1 MKLYI
6 SYHLQSLKDLTWIV
20 WDKSHIKVFV
30 TFTMEAFKYLFRS
43 STHIAHFCL
52 WEKMLHRYCPRNIWF
67 GWRSH
72 LNSLWEKAN
81 SKVFC
86 HSYFG
91 SLPVHFQRQHSQHIP
106 ASKKN
111 QKNLL
116 HRCCL
121 SSIWLGSLFHNS
133 ANRINPHK
141 ETQLSFPPK
150 KNVNLKIYCSKKET
164 HIWFVLESS

>member
-1 MKLYI
+1 MTLTFRQDYHISCKSVKLYI

-20 WDKSHIKVFV
+20 WDKAHIKVFV
-30 TFTMEAFKYLFRS
+30 MFTMEAFKYLFRS

-106 ASKKN
+106 ASEKKTTT
-111 QKNLL
+111 
-116 HRCCL
+116 CCTDAAREAFDL
-121 SSIWLGSLFHNS
+121 EACFTTPQTGSILTRKHNFHF
-133 ANRINPHK
+133 H
-141 ETQLSFPPK
+141 LK
-150 KNVNLKIYCSKKET
+150 KT
-164 HIWFVLESS
+164 WT